1 VPDHSTGRPV
11 NRPVSRPP
19 LGLGN
24 HGSTCL
30 CASVHLCMCLHPQV
44 PRTYHHG
51 EKGTFMIKKMHELYF
66 ARIAH
71 NTDPRIAWPAT
82 EWPALRAQLRHGGYV
97 CRTGLE
103 LRTALAEP
111 GQVCRSQR

>member
-1 VPDHSTGRPV
+1 MPDHSTGRPV
-11 NRPVSRPP
+11 NRRVNRPP
-19 LGLGN
+19 LGLDN
-24 HGSTCL
+24 HGSMCL
-30 CASVHLCMCLHPQV
+30 CASVPLCMCLHPQV

-103 LRTALAEP
+103 LRTALAKP

>member
-1 VPDHSTGRPV
+1 
-11 NRPVSRPP
+11 
-19 LGLGN
+19 
-24 HGSTCL
+24 
-30 CASVHLCMCLHPQV
+30 VHLCMCLHPQV